1 MYFENKNQLIRSIQV
16 ILILGTTAIIGLLVF
31 QGFWLVRSWDLKE
44 EEFHHNV
51 SKVLHGVAENIAK
64 FNGIELPKTKLIQKR
79 SSNYYTVN
87 VNSAIDANILEDYLV
102 RGFTDATITTD
113 FEYAVYDCSNDEYVY
128 SNYCNLSEQQDKGE
142 SIESH
147 PKFNDLIY
155 YFVVKF
161 PSRSGNLIN
170 DLRIPI
176 LFSVLTILSVISFM
190 YALWVILRQK
200 QVTDLQTD
208 FINNMTHEFK
218 TPISSIKIAADYLQS
233 QAAISNDARL
243 SNYTSII
250 KDQNQ
255 RLNDQV
261 EKVLNLAR
269 LEKDQ
274 FKLNKSKFDLIKL
287 MENIVDQEKLK
298 FEHKGG
304 QIEFNAANES
314 VEIHADKLHLTNVLS
329 NVLDNALKY
338 CTGIPHAAIDLS
350 KKANAL
356 QLRIQDKGIGINAE
370 DLKKIFNKFY
380 RISTGNVHNVK
391 GFGLGLYYVKGICDA
406 HGWTINLESTPNV
419 GTTVIIDIPKIK

>member
-1 MYFENKNQLIRSIQV
+1 M
-16 ILILGTTAIIGLLVF
+16 
-31 QGFWLVRSWDLKE
+31 RSWDLKG

-64 FNGIELPKTKLIQKR
+64 FNGIELPKTELIKKR
-79 SSNYYTVN
+79 SNNFYTVN
-87 VNSAIDANILEDYLV
+87 VNSAIDANVLEDYLV
-102 RGFTDATITTD
+102 RGFTDASITTD

-176 LFSVLTILSVISFM
+176 LFSLLTILSVISFM
-190 YALWVILRQK
+190 YAIWVILRQK

-218 TPISSIKIAADYLQS
+218 TPISSIKIAADYLQ
-233 QAAISNDARL
+233 QQQVISSDERL
-243 SNYTSII
+243 NNYTTII

-255 RLNDQV
+255 RLNEQV

-274 FKLNKSKFDLIKL
+274 FKLNKTEININELL
-287 MENIVDQEKLK
+287 ENIVEQERLK
-298 FEHKGG
+298 FEHIGG
-304 QIEFNAANES
+304 GIEFNSSAER
-314 VEIHADKLHLTNVLS
+314 IDIQADKLHLTNVLS
-329 NVLDNALKY
+329 NILDNALKY
-338 CTGIPHAAIDLS
+338 CESNPQAKVSLENKNSTVR
-350 KKANAL
+350 
-356 QLRIQDKGIGINAE
+356 LRIQDNGIGISN
-370 DLKKIFNKFY
+370 DDMKKIFNKFY
-380 RISTGNVHNVK
+380 RVSTGNVHNVK
-391 GFGLGLYYVKGICDA
+391 GFGLGLFYVKSICDA
-406 HGWTINLESTPNV
+406 HDWVINLESTPNK
-419 GTTVIIDIPKIK
+419 GTTVIIDIPKNK

>member
-1 MYFENKNQLIRSIQV
+1 M
-16 ILILGTTAIIGLLVF
+16 
-31 QGFWLVRSWDLKE
+31 RSWDLKE

-51 SKVLHGVAENIAK
+51 SKVLHAVAENIAK
-64 FNGIELPKTKLIQKR
+64 FNSSELPKTKLIQRR
-79 SSNYYTVN
+79 SANYYTVN
-87 VNSAIDANILEDYLV
+87 VNSAIDAYVLEDYLV
-102 RGFTDATITTD
+102 RGFTEASITTD

-176 LFSVLTILSVISFM
+176 IFSLLTILSVISFM
-190 YALWVILRQK
+190 YAIWVILRQK

-218 TPISSIKIAADYLQS
+218 TPISSIKIAADYLQQQKVINS
-233 QAAISNDARL
+233 DDRL
-243 SNYTSII
+243 NNYTTII

-255 RLNDQV
+255 RLNEQV

-274 FKLNKSKFDLIKL
+274 FKLNKTNIDLNEL
-287 MENIVDQEKLK
+287 LENVVEQERLK

-304 QIEFNAANES
+304 GIKFNPTTDKVIIS
-314 VEIHADKLHLTNVLS
+314 ADKLHLNNVLS
-329 NVLDNALKY
+329 NILDNALKY
-338 CTGIPHAAIDLS
+338 CTSNPQAEVTLDNKISAV
-350 KKANAL
+350 
-356 QLRIQDKGIGINAE
+356 QLRIKDNGIGI
-370 DLKKIFNKFY
+370 DSDDMKKIFNKFY
-380 RISTGNVHNVK
+380 RVSTGNVHNVK
-391 GFGLGLYYVKGICDA
+391 GFGLGLFYVKSICDA
-406 HGWTINLESTPNV
+406 HGWEINLRSEPNN
-419 GTTVIIDIPKIK
+419 GTTVIIDITKNK